1 MPDTSEPVVV
11 LSFGSVGLVEKTVV
25 GGIFTTS
32 DSTAFHFPVPIAQIG
47 IRIHFAT
54 AVVNVSTCLI
64 TSVRIGSG
72 FYAAVVTG
80 FPVILKI
87 MLIIP
92 AVPSGLYLAE
102 GLVMTS
108 TCLISSAGIISR
120 MSAWLSAVS
129 PDAFP
134 LIQTV
139 TLEFPR

>member
-1 MPDTSEPVVV
+1 MDRFVVVTPSGHAGHVECQVVAFGDVPGCPDTSEPVVV

-80 FPVILKI
+80 FPVIL
-87 MLIIP
+87 
-92 AVPSGLYLAE
+92 
-102 GLVMTS
+102 
-108 TCLISSAGIISR
+108 
-120 MSAWLSAVS
+120 
-129 PDAFP
+129 
-134 LIQTV
+134 
-139 TLEFPR
+139 